1 MRDERHVTSVQTNA
15 QGYIT
20 HVMNDDES
28 WSPRSAADA
37 ILDIELGQCTYFMN
51 GHAGKVQVVDAHE
64 PHGLY
69 LRADS
74 DETAH
79 NNLLDLPQAS

>member
-1 MRDERHVTSVQTNA
+1 MRDERHVTAVQTNA

-20 HVMNDDES
+20 HVMNDAES
-28 WSPRSAADA
+28 WSPRSAVDA
-37 ILDIELGQCTYFMN
+37 ILDIELGQCTYYVN
-51 GHAGKVQVVDAHE
+51 GPEGRTQVVDAHE

-74 DETAH
+74 DSTDH